1 MRQPYDPVSADLHA
15 DADAIRGRL
24 ADLPLIRENL
34 LAQVLQS
41 RLHGQDEHQIRQLLE
56 QYDQLASPDTP

>member
-15 DADAIRGRL
+15 IRGRL
-24 ADLPLIRENL
+24 VDLPLIRENL

-41 RLHGQDEHQIRQLLE
+41 RLHSQDEHQIRQLLE

>member
-1 MRQPYDPVSADLHA
+1 MRQPYDPLPAGLHV
-15 DADAIRGRL
+15 DVDAIRGRL

>member
-15 DADAIRGRL
+15 DAVRGRL

>member
-1 MRQPYDPVSADLHA
+1 MSADLHA

-41 RLHGQDEHQIRQLLE
+41 RLHGQDEHQIR
-56 QYDQLASPDTP
+56 